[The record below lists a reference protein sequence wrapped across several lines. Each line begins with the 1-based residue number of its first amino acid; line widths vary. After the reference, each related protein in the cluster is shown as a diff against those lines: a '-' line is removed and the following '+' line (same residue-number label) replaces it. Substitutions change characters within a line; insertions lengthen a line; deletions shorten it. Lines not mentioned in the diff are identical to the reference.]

1 MESIRQNITRKNVGF
16 RKCKKWGSHGLGWR
30 LQPLMSLRMT
40 CGVLLICFSNGD
52 VRACLRPPQADSV
65 VFSRCLMLTKVEN
78 PGLAETH
85 MKKFVFF

>member
-1 MESIRQNITRKNVGF
+1 M
-16 RKCKKWGSHGLGWR
+16 
-30 LQPLMSLRMT
+30 MSLRMT

-78 PGLAETH
+78 PWLSRDTHEKICFFLRLAVWADDLLLGAQYVGCGGCIGLGQS
-85 MKKFVFF
+85 F